1 MGLIETY
8 VNIKNYHD
16 YEIAAYRLEEKE
28 AVEVVQAL
36 EKQIPRKPFYEAA
49 AEKTASGRCPRCEK
63 DVVYVLE
70 GIRPSYKNYC
80 RYCGQK
86 IDWSSF
92 FDEKSL

>member
-16 YEIAAYRLEEKE
+16 YEIAAYRLEAKE

-36 EKQIPRKPFYEAA
+36 EKQVPKVPRIEAA
-49 AEKTASGRCPRCEK
+49 AEKTASGICPICEK
-63 DVVYVLE
+63 DAYYIVE
-70 GIRPSYKNYC
+70 GIRPTYKSYC

-86 IDWSSF
+86 LDWSGAY
-92 FDEKSL
+92 E